1 MENNFWNRVKTLI
14 KEKGI
19 TQAQFA
25 EQNGFAVNTFLG
37 WISKNRS
44 PDLDVAVSI
53 AQKLDT
59 TVEYLVNGETNE
71 LTPDESKLLNFYRES
86 PEACKPMVMN
96 NAMLLAGLKGKVD

>member
-25 EQNGFAVNTFLG
+25 EQNGFAINTFLG

-44 PDLDVAVSI
+44 PDLDIAVNI
-53 AQKLDT
+53 AKKLDT
-59 TVEYLVNGETNE
+59 SVEFLVNGETNE
-71 LTPDESKLLNFYRES
+71 LTPDESKLLNFYRDI
-86 PEACKPMVMN
+86 PEACKPM
-96 NAMLLAGLKGKVD
+96 LLRQAEELASLKGKVN